1 MCGEGS
7 GGGGGGGG
15 GGQIY
20 KSMQSAPPPPK
31 KKSRL
36 CGIIIECVTLTVHS
50 MSWEKNYDTK
60 KKVELN

>member
-7 GGGGGGGG
+7 GGGGGG

-20 KSMQSAPPPPK
+20 KSMQSAPPP

-60 KKVELN
+60 KKWN